1 MISKRSFSLFVII
14 ASFFLVPRIVKSNLL
29 FETESEWLDNSIIQ
43 VFGSASSGS
52 GVIIGKKNNKYTFIT
67 AAHVLKGT
75 TANDNVEISSQ
86 DGKFFNV
93 IKWSIPSDKYD
104 LAIGEF
110 SSTDFFPR
118 AFLGSNLP
126 KLKRQRK
133 IHRISVLGFPL
144 TSSTMRTAGILR
156 KSEGSLSA
164 MSTGNKDGY
173 DLQYTSPTQSGM
185 SGGGVFGAFPVNLT
199 SDGRVEDNTGFDLI
213 GSACQDPKFLLGM
226 HGRGEASIS
235 ASGKSGTNLGINF
248 QSISKALESQKGSLG
263 LIETSKEWYAELKK
277 SQSGCFDVGFT
288 PWNPR

>member
-1 MISKRSFSLFVII
+1 MQNTITTLLAPLIFLFI
-14 ASFFLVPRIVKSNLL
+14 FPKIVQSNLL
-29 FETESEWLDNSIIQ
+29 FGGESEWLDNAVIQ

-52 GVIIGKKNNKYTFIT
+52 GIIIGRKDDKYTFIT
-67 AAHVLKGT
+67 AAHVLEGT
-75 TANDNVEISSQ
+75 TLNDNVEISSL
-86 DGKFFNV
+86 DGKFFDV
-93 IKWSIPSDKYD
+93 TKWNIPSDEYD

-110 SSTDFFPR
+110 SSSDYFPR
-118 AFLGSNLP
+118 AFLGGKLP
-126 KLKRQRK
+126 KLKRPRK

-144 TSSTMRTAGILR
+144 TSSTMRTSGILR

-164 MSTGNKDGY
+164 MSIGNKDGY

-199 SDGRVEDNTGFDLI
+199 SDGLVEDNHLNSDMR
-213 GSACQDPKFLLGM
+213 SACQDPKFLLGM

-248 QSISKALESQKGSLG
+248 QSLEKVLSTQKVSIG
-263 LIETSKEWYAELKK
+263 LIETPKEWYEELKK